1 MDNSR
6 AISVYQYFQQEF
18 STEPIVVFS
27 PGRINLI
34 GEHTDYNDGF
44 AFPAAVDK
52 GIYMVIGRSNHTH
65 SKAIAMDVSED
76 YEFFLNN
83 IEPIQNGQW
92 RNYII
97 GVVAE
102 IQKAGLTI
110 PNFNCAFSGDIPV
123 GSGMSSSAALENS
136 LVFALNELF
145 KLGLSKNQMIYISQ
159 KAEHNYAGV
168 KCGIMDQ
175 YASMFGQ
182 ENSALLLDCRSVT
195 SDAFEIDFKDYELML
210 INSNVKHALT
220 DTAYNDRRAI
230 CEKISDFLDVSALRD
245 ISIEALEKSKKNI
258 TSSDYQKV
266 SYVVEEID
274 RVHQFKEAI
283 ATNNLTKIGSLI
295 YASHE
300 GLSDKYQVSCA
311 ELDFLVD
318 ATRDNQHIL
327 GARMMGGGFGGC
339 TINLIHKNGIESFSK
354 SISSLYRDKFGKDC
368 SMYHVK
374 LSGGTRLIHPK

>member
-1 MDNSR
+1 MDNSK
-6 AISVYQYFQQEF
+6 ANAVLQYFQQEF
-18 STEPIVVFS
+18 STEPILVFS

-34 GEHTDYNDGF
+34 GEHTDYNGGF

-52 GIYMVIGRSNHTH
+52 GMYMAIGISNLTH
-65 SKAIAMDVSED
+65 SNAIAIDVSED
-76 YEFFLNN
+76 YEFSLNN
-83 IEPIQNGQW
+83 IKPIQNGGW

-102 IQKAGLTI
+102 IQKAGITV
-110 PNFNCAFSGDIPV
+110 PNFNCAFSGDIPA

-136 LVFALNELF
+136 VVFALNELF
-145 KLGLSKNQMIYISQ
+145 ELGLTKNQMIYISQ

-195 SDAFEIDFKDYELML
+195 SDVFEIDFQDYELML

-220 DTAYNDRRAI
+220 DSAYNDRRAI
-230 CEKISDFLDVSALRD
+230 CEKISAFLKISALRD
-245 ISIEALEKSKKNI
+245 ISIEALEKSKNEI
-258 TSSDYQKV
+258 TASDYRKV

-283 ATNNLTKIGSLI
+283 TTNDLTKIGSLI

-300 GLSDKYQVSCA
+300 GLSQKYQVSCA

-318 ATRDNQHIL
+318 ATKNNHKIL

-339 TINLIHKNGIESFSK
+339 TINLIHKSEIESFSN
-354 SISSLYRDKFGKDC
+354 SISRLYREKFRKDC
-368 SMYHVK
+368 SIYHVK
-374 LSGGTRLIHPK
+374 LSEGTRLIHPK

>member
-6 AISVYQYFQQEF
+6 ATTVRQYFQQEF
-18 STEPIVVFS
+18 STEPILVFS

-52 GIYMVIGRSNHTH
+52 GIYMAVGKSYNLH
-65 SKAIAMDVSED
+65 SKAIALDVSET
-76 YEFFLNN
+76 YEFSLNN
-83 IEPIQNGQW
+83 IEPIQNGGW

-102 IQKAGLTI
+102 IQKEGITI
-110 PNFNCAFSGDIPV
+110 PNFNCAFSGDIPA

-136 LVFALNELF
+136 VVFALNELF
-145 KLGLSKNQMIYISQ
+145 ELGLTKNQMIYISQ
-159 KAEHNYAGV
+159 RAEHNYAGV

-220 DTAYNDRRAI
+220 DSAYNDRRAI
-230 CEKISDFLDVSALRD
+230 CEKISAFLDISALRD
-245 ISIEALEKSKKNI
+245 ISIEALEKSKNDI
-258 TSSDYQKV
+258 TTSDYRKV

-274 RVHQFKEAI
+274 RVHQFKGAI
-283 ATNNLTKIGSLI
+283 GTNDLTKIGSLI

-300 GLSDKYQVSCA
+300 GLSQKYQVSCE

-318 ATRDNQHIL
+318 ATKSNQNIL

-339 TINLIHKNGIESFSK
+339 TINLIHKNEIESFSEL
-354 SISSLYRDKFGKDC
+354 ICDLYRKEFEKEC
-368 SMYHVK
+368 SIYRVK
-374 LSGGTRLIHPK
+374 LSQGTHRI

>member
-6 AISVYQYFQQEF
+6 ATTVRQYFQQEF
-18 STEPIVVFS
+18 STEPILVFS

-52 GIYMVIGRSNHTH
+52 GIYMAVGKSYNSH
-65 SKAIAMDVSED
+65 SKAIALDVSED
-76 YEFFLNN
+76 FEFTLNN
-83 IEPIQNGQW
+83 IEPIQNGGW

-102 IQKAGLTI
+102 IQKEGIII

-136 LVFALNELF
+136 VVFALNELF
-145 KLGLSKNQMIYISQ
+145 ELGLSKNQMIYISQ
-159 KAEHNYAGV
+159 RAEHNYAGV

-220 DTAYNDRRAI
+220 DSAYNDRRAI
-230 CEKISDFLDVSALRD
+230 CEKISAFLDISALRD
-245 ISIEALEKSKKNI
+245 ISIEALEKSKNDI
-258 TSSDYQKV
+258 TTSDYRKV

-274 RVHQFKEAI
+274 RVHQFKGAI
-283 ATNNLTKIGSLI
+283 GTNDLTKIGSLI

-300 GLSDKYQVSCA
+300 GLSQKYQVSCE

-318 ATRDNQHIL
+318 ATKSNQNIL

-339 TINLIHKNGIESFSK
+339 TINLIHKNEIESFSEL
-354 SISSLYRDKFGKDC
+354 ICDLYRKEFEKEC
-368 SMYHVK
+368 SIYRVK
-374 LSGGTRLIHPK
+374 LSQGTHRI